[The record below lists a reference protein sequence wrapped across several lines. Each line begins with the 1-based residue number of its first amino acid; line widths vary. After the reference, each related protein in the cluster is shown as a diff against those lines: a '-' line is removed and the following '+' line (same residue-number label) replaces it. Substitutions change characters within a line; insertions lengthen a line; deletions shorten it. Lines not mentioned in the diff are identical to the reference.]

1 MGHLPL
7 YIVVT
12 HYNRRA
18 MTMNATN
25 LTNFRLNERLFG
37 IFFIITF
44 LAYGTGSTLINN
56 IVTTPDFLNLVPEKS
71 ATIIFAGLLMAVV
84 HTAMNIALPVLMLPI
99 LKQYSPNLAYGYLG
113 LGIAATVIL
122 AVGVVFL
129 WLLLPLSDG
138 LVKSGGVMTDYYQ
151 VTASLLTRAGFMA
164 YNMGMALWGLGGL
177 LFVSILYRYKLLPR
191 FVSIWGLAGYVIFI
205 GGTLFELFGFEY
217 GLMMSAPGGLFEIFL
232 SLWLIFKGFSG
243 KSSNLT

>member
-1 MGHLPL
+1 
-7 YIVVT
+7 
-12 HYNRRA
+12 
-18 MTMNATN
+18 MTMSATN

-56 IVTTPDFLNLVPEKS
+56 IVTEPNFLSLIPENT
-71 ATIIFAGLLMAVV
+71 TIFIISGLLMSVV
-84 HTAMNIALPVLMLPI
+84 HTAMNIALTVLMLPI

-113 LGIAATVIL
+113 LGIAATVVL

-138 LVKSGGVMTDYYQ
+138 LVKSGGVMSDYFEI
-151 VTASLLTRAGFMA
+151 TATLLTKAGFMA

-177 LFVSILYRYKLLPR
+177 LFVAVLYQYQLLPR
-191 FVSIWGLAGYVIFI
+191 LISIWGFVGYMIFI
-205 GGTLFELFGFEY
+205 ASTIFELSGYEY
-217 GLMMSAPGGLFEIFL
+217 GLMMSAPSGLFEIFL